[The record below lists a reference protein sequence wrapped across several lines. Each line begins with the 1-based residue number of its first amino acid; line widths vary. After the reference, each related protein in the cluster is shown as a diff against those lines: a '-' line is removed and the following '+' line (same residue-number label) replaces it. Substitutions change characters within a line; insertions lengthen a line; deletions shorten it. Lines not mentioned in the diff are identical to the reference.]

1 MIEYFNSKHINPKKF
16 DKDRYVKSHI
26 SYMLSRT
33 NAMFHY
39 NNLPDTIPEKMLEL
53 YLQTYGSCII
63 TKVDEKLYAFV
74 GGLGGEPDAYYR
86 PTLYTVANPALNFS
100 KNIEI
105 GKEGVFCLNDTLIQ
119 GLLPVFE
126 VYGNMLA
133 ENMVSMR
140 SALINARMTS
150 LISAMNDT
158 SKASAELYIQRLI
171 DGDLSIVM
179 DKGLE
184 ESIHVNPLRN
194 SNDNTLTSLI
204 EHQQYLRASEW
215 NAIGINANYNMK
227 RESITSSE
235 SDLNNE
241 SLFPLVDEMLD
252 CRLKFV
258 KEVNELFGTD
268 IEVDLSS
275 VWKHKKQVSELE
287 VISVVNELA
296 NSIDTS
302 SPSELGES
310 NENIDNGK
318 DTSDEIVAQP
328 SQLGDEVNEV
338 GEENENP
345 IQENIEENI
354 LEVVETLTEDVLNDL
369 KEGGEENVEDEDS
382 DGDED
387 TV

>member
-16 DKDRYVKSHI
+16 DKDGYVKSHI

-63 TKVDEKLYAFV
+63 TKVNEELYAFV
-74 GGLGGEPDAYYR
+74 GGMGGEPDAYYR

-119 GLLPVFE
+119 GLMPIFE

-140 SALINARMTS
+140 CALINSRMTS
-150 LISAMNDT
+150 LISAMNET
-158 SKASAELYIQRLI
+158 SKASAELYVQRLV
-171 DGDLSIVM
+171 DGELSIVL

-184 ESIHVNPLRN
+184 ESISVNPLRN

-215 NAIGINANYNMK
+215 NTIGINANYNMK

-258 KEVNELFGTD
+258 KEVNELFGTN

-287 VISVVNELA
+287 VISVVKDLA
-296 NSIDTS
+296 DETLNSST
-302 SPSELGES
+302 SELTES
-310 NENIDNGK
+310 SENE
-318 DTSDEIVAQP
+318 DTSDEIVEQP
-328 SQLGDEVNEV
+328 SQLEEVD
-338 GEENENP
+338 ENP
-345 IQENIEENI
+345 INENIEE
-354 LEVVETLTEDVLNDL
+354 VVEILTEDVLEDL
-369 KEGGEENVEDEDS
+369 KKGGEENVENENS
-382 DGDED
+382 DGCDD

>member
-53 YLQTYGSCII
+53 YLQTYGSCVI
-63 TKVDEKLYAFV
+63 TKVNEELYAFV

-86 PTLYTVANPALNFS
+86 PTLYTVSNPALNFS

-119 GLLPVFE
+119 GLMPIFE

-140 SALINARMTS
+140 SALINSRMTS
-150 LISAMNDT
+150 LISAMNDS
-158 SKASAELYIQRLI
+158 SKDSAELYVQRLV
-171 DGDLSIVM
+171 DGELSIVL

-184 ESIHVNPLRN
+184 DSISVNPLRN

-215 NAIGINANYNMK
+215 NTIGINANYNMK

-258 KEVNELFGTD
+258 KEVNELFGTN

-287 VISVVNELA
+287 VISVVKDLA
-296 NSIDTS
+296 DGVITSSTESTENNDTS
-302 SPSELGES
+302 NES
-310 NENIDNGK
+310 TENID
-318 DTSDEIVAQP
+318 TLDETVEQP
-328 SQLGDEVNEV
+328 SQLEEVDENTINES
-338 GEENENP
+338 
-345 IQENIEENI
+345 IE
-354 LEVVETLTEDVLNDL
+354 EVVEILTEDVLKDL
-369 KEGGEENVEDEDS
+369 KKGGEENVENENS
-382 DGDED
+382 DGCDD

>member
-16 DKDRYVKSHI
+16 DKERYVKSHI

-53 YLQTYGSCII
+53 YLQTYGSCVI
-63 TKVDEKLYAFV
+63 TKVNEELYAFV
-74 GGLGGEPDAYYR
+74 GGLGGEPDEYYR
-86 PTLYTVANPALNFS
+86 PTLYTVSNPALNFS

-119 GLLPVFE
+119 GLMPIFE

-140 SALINARMTS
+140 SALINSRMTS
-150 LISAMNDT
+150 LISAMNDA
-158 SKASAELYIQRLI
+158 SKASAELYVQRLV
-171 DGDLSIVM
+171 DGELSIVL

-184 ESIHVNPLRN
+184 DSISVNPLRN

-215 NAIGINANYNMK
+215 NTIGINANYNMK

-258 KEVNELFGTD
+258 KEVNELFGTN

-287 VISVVNELA
+287 VISVVKDLA
-296 NSIDTS
+296 DGIITS
-302 SPSELGES
+302 DETVEQPSQLEEVD
-310 NENIDNGK
+310 ENM
-318 DTSDEIVAQP
+318 DTSDEAVEQP
-328 SQLGDEVNEV
+328 SQLEEVDGNQ
-338 GEENENP
+338 
-345 IQENIEENI
+345 IKENIEA
-354 LEVVETLTEDVLNDL
+354 VVETLTEDVLKDL
-369 KEGGEENVEDEDS
+369 KKGGEENVEDENS
-382 DGDED
+382 DGCDD
-387 TV
+387 IV

>member
-63 TKVDEKLYAFV
+63 TKVNEELYAFV

-86 PTLYTVANPALNFS
+86 PTLYTVSNPALNFS

-119 GLLPVFE
+119 GLMPIFE

-140 SALINARMTS
+140 SALINSRMTS
-150 LISAMNDT
+150 LISAMNDS
-158 SKASAELYIQRLI
+158 SKDSAELYVQRLV
-171 DGDLSIVM
+171 DGELSIVL

-184 ESIHVNPLRN
+184 DSISVNPLRN

-215 NAIGINANYNMK
+215 NTIGINANYNMK

-258 KEVNELFGTD
+258 KEVNELFGTN

-287 VISVVNELA
+287 VISVVKDLA
-296 NSIDTS
+296 DGVITSSTESTENNDTS
-302 SPSELGES
+302 NES
-310 NENIDNGK
+310 TENID
-318 DTSDEIVAQP
+318 TLDETVEQP
-328 SQLGDEVNEV
+328 SQLEEVDENTINES
-338 GEENENP
+338 
-345 IQENIEENI
+345 IE
-354 LEVVETLTEDVLNDL
+354 EVVEILTEDVLKDL
-369 KEGGEENVEDEDS
+369 KKGGEENVENENS
-382 DGDED
+382 DGCDD

>member
-16 DKDRYVKSHI
+16 DKERYVKSHI

-53 YLQTYGSCII
+53 YLQTYGSCVI
-63 TKVDEKLYAFV
+63 TKVNEELYAFV

-86 PTLYTVANPALNFS
+86 PTLYTVSNPALNFS

-119 GLLPVFE
+119 GLMPIFE

-140 SALINARMTS
+140 SALINSRMTS
-150 LISAMNDT
+150 LISAMNDA
-158 SKASAELYIQRLI
+158 SKASAELYVQRLV
-171 DGDLSIVM
+171 DGELSIVL

-184 ESIHVNPLRN
+184 DSISVNPLRN

-215 NAIGINANYNMK
+215 NTIGINANYNMK

-258 KEVNELFGTD
+258 KEVNELFGTN

-287 VISVVNELA
+287 VISVVKDLA
-296 NSIDTS
+296 DSVF
-302 SPSELGES
+302 
-310 NENIDNGK
+310 
-318 DTSDEIVAQP
+318 TSDETVEQP
-328 SQLGDEVNEV
+328 SQLEEVDENTI
-338 GEENENP
+338 N
-345 IQENIEENI
+345 ENIEE
-354 LEVVETLTEDVLNDL
+354 VVEILTEDVLEDL
-369 KEGGEENVEDEDS
+369 KKGGEENVENENS
-382 DGDED
+382 DGCDD

>member
-16 DKDRYVKSHI
+16 DKEEYVKSHI

-63 TKVDEKLYAFV
+63 TKVDEELYAFV

-86 PTLYTVANPALNFS
+86 PTLYTVSNPALNFS

-105 GKEGVFCLNDTLIQ
+105 GKEGVFCLNDTLIK
-119 GLLPVFE
+119 GLMPIFE

-140 SALINARMTS
+140 TALINSRMTS
-150 LISAMNDT
+150 LISAMNDA
-158 SKASAELYIQRLI
+158 SKASAELYVQRLV
-171 DGDLSIVM
+171 DGELSIVL

-184 ESIHVNPLRN
+184 ESISVNPLRN

-258 KEVNELFGTD
+258 KEVNELFGTN

-287 VISVVNELA
+287 VISVVKDLA
-296 NSIDTS
+296 DGSLSSSSDNTDTS
-302 SPSELGES
+302 EETV
-310 NENIDNGK
+310 E
-318 DTSDEIVAQP
+318 QP
-328 SQLGDEVNEV
+328 SQLGEDEIVEQPSQLED
-338 GEENENP
+338 GENQ
-345 IQENIEENI
+345 IKENIE
-354 LEVVETLTEDVLNDL
+354 EVVETLTEDVLEDL
-369 KEGGEENVEDEDS
+369 KKGGEENVENENS
-382 DGDED
+382 DGDDD

>member
-53 YLQTYGSCII
+53 YLQTYGSCVI
-63 TKVDEKLYAFV
+63 TKVNEELYAFV

-86 PTLYTVANPALNFS
+86 PTLYTVSNPALNFS

-119 GLLPVFE
+119 GLMPIFE

-140 SALINARMTS
+140 SALINSRMTS
-150 LISAMNDT
+150 LISAMNET
-158 SKASAELYIQRLI
+158 SKASADLYVQRLI
-171 DGDLSIVM
+171 DGDLSIVL

-184 ESIHVNPLRN
+184 ESINVNPLRN

-215 NAIGINANYNMK
+215 NTIGINANYNMK

-258 KEVNELFGTD
+258 KEVNELFGTN

-287 VISVVNELA
+287 VISAVKDLADGVN
-296 NSIDTS
+296 TS
-302 SPSELGES
+302 STSEIIETT
-310 NENIDNGK
+310 ENIDNM
-318 DTSDEIVAQP
+318 DTSNEIVEQP
-328 SQLGDEVNEV
+328 SQLEEVD
-338 GEENENP
+338 ENP
-345 IQENIEENI
+345 INENIEE
-354 LEVVETLTEDVLNDL
+354 VVEILTEDVLEDL
-369 KEGGEENVEDEDS
+369 KKGGEENVENENS
-382 DGDED
+382 DGCNDI
-387 TV
+387 V

>member
-53 YLQTYGSCII
+53 YLQTYGSCVI
-63 TKVDEKLYAFV
+63 TKVNEELYAFV

-86 PTLYTVANPALNFS
+86 PTLYTVSNPALNFS

-119 GLLPVFE
+119 GLMPIFE

-140 SALINARMTS
+140 SALINSRMTS
-150 LISAMNDT
+150 LISAMNDS
-158 SKASAELYIQRLI
+158 SKASAELYVQRLV
-171 DGDLSIVM
+171 DGELSIVL

-184 ESIHVNPLRN
+184 DSISVNPLRN

-215 NAIGINANYNMK
+215 NTIGINANYNMK

-258 KEVNELFGTD
+258 KEVNELFGTN

-287 VISVVNELA
+287 VISVVKDLA
-296 NSIDTS
+296 DGVITSSTESTENNDTS
-302 SPSELGES
+302 NES
-310 NENIDNGK
+310 TENI
-318 DTSDEIVAQP
+318 DTSDETVELP
-328 SQLGDEVNEV
+328 SQLEEVD
-338 GEENENP
+338 
-345 IQENIEENI
+345 ENIEE
-354 LEVVETLTEDVLNDL
+354 VVEVLTEDVLEDL
-369 KEGGEENVEDEDS
+369 KKGGEENVENENS
-382 DGDED
+382 DGYDD

>member
-16 DKDRYVKSHI
+16 DKERYVKSHI

-53 YLQTYGSCII
+53 YLQTYGSCVI
-63 TKVDEKLYAFV
+63 TKVNEELYAFV

-86 PTLYTVANPALNFS
+86 PTLYTVSNPALNFS

-119 GLLPVFE
+119 GLMPIFE

-140 SALINARMTS
+140 SALINSRMTS
-150 LISAMNDT
+150 LISAMNDA
-158 SKASAELYIQRLI
+158 SKASAELYVQRLV
-171 DGDLSIVM
+171 DGELSIVL

-184 ESIHVNPLRN
+184 DSISVNPLRN

-215 NAIGINANYNMK
+215 NTVGINANYNMK

-258 KEVNELFGTD
+258 KEVNELFGTN

-287 VISVVNELA
+287 VISVVKDLA
-296 NSIDTS
+296 DGI
-302 SPSELGES
+302 
-310 NENIDNGK
+310 I
-318 DTSDEIVAQP
+318 TSDETVEQP
-328 SQLGDEVNEV
+328 SQLEEVDENMYTSDEEV
-338 GEENENP
+338 EQTSQLEKVDENP
-345 IQENIEENI
+345 IKENIEA
-354 LEVVETLTEDVLNDL
+354 VVETLTEDVLEDL
-369 KEGGEENVEDEDS
+369 KKGGEENVEDENS
-382 DGDED
+382 DGCDD

>member
-16 DKDRYVKSHI
+16 DKERYVKSHI

-53 YLQTYGSCII
+53 YLQTYGSCVI
-63 TKVDEKLYAFV
+63 TKVNEELYAFV

-86 PTLYTVANPALNFS
+86 PTLYTVSNPALNFS

-119 GLLPVFE
+119 GLMPIFE

-140 SALINARMTS
+140 MALINSRMTS
-150 LISAMNDT
+150 LITAMNES
-158 SKASAELYIQRLI
+158 SKASAELFVQRLI
-171 DGDLSIVM
+171 DGELSIVL
-179 DKGLE
+179 DKGLA
-184 ESIHVNPLRN
+184 ESINVNPLRN

-215 NAIGINANYNMK
+215 NTIGINANYNMK

-258 KEVNELFGTD
+258 KEVNELFGTN

-287 VISVVNELA
+287 VISVVKDLADGVLTSSTSEVNESSE
-296 NSIDTS
+296 NIDTS
-302 SPSELGES
+302 YES
-310 NENIDNGK
+310 TENI
-318 DTSDEIVAQP
+318 DTSDETVEQP
-328 SQLGDEVNEV
+328 SQLEKVD
-338 GEENENP
+338 ENP
-345 IQENIEENI
+345 INENIEE
-354 LEVVETLTEDVLNDL
+354 VVEILTEDVLEDL
-369 KEGGEENVEDEDS
+369 KKGGEENVENENS
-382 DGDED
+382 DGSND

>member
-53 YLQTYGSCII
+53 YLQTYGSCVI
-63 TKVDEKLYAFV
+63 TKVNEELYAFV

-86 PTLYTVANPALNFS
+86 PTLYTVSNPALNFS
-100 KNIEI
+100 KNIKI

-119 GLLPVFE
+119 GLMPIFE

-140 SALINARMTS
+140 SALINSRMTS
-150 LISAMNDT
+150 LISAMNET
-158 SKASAELYIQRLI
+158 SKASADLYVQRLV
-171 DGDLSIVM
+171 DGDLSIVL

-184 ESIHVNPLRN
+184 ESISVNPLRN

-215 NAIGINANYNMK
+215 NTIGINANYNMK
-227 RESITSSE
+227 RETITSSE

-258 KEVNELFGTD
+258 KEVNELFGTN

-287 VISVVNELA
+287 VISVVKDLA
-296 NSIDTS
+296 DGVIISSTSEVTDSTENMDNSD
-302 SPSELGES
+302 
-310 NENIDNGK
+310 ENM
-318 DTSDEIVAQP
+318 DTSDEIVEQP
-328 SQLGDEVNEV
+328 SQL
-338 GEENENP
+338 EEIDENP
-345 IQENIEENI
+345 IKENIE
-354 LEVVETLTEDVLNDL
+354 EVVETLTEDVLEDL
-369 KEGGEENVEDEDS
+369 KKGGEENVENENS
-382 DGDED
+382 DGCDD

>member
-16 DKDRYVKSHI
+16 DKEEYVKSHI

-53 YLQTYGSCII
+53 YLQTYGSCVI
-63 TKVDEKLYAFV
+63 TKVNEELYAFV

-86 PTLYTVANPALNFS
+86 PTLYTVSNPALNFS

-105 GKEGVFCLNDTLIQ
+105 GKEGVFCLNDTLIK
-119 GLLPVFE
+119 GLMPIFE

-140 SALINARMTS
+140 TALINSRMTS
-150 LISAMNDT
+150 LISAMNDA
-158 SKASAELYIQRLI
+158 SKASAELYVQRLV
-171 DGDLSIVM
+171 DGELSIVL

-184 ESIHVNPLRN
+184 ESISVNPLRN

-258 KEVNELFGTD
+258 KEVNELFGTN

-287 VISVVNELA
+287 VISVVKDLA
-296 NSIDTS
+296 DGSLSSSSDNTDTS
-302 SPSELGES
+302 EETV
-310 NENIDNGK
+310 E
-318 DTSDEIVAQP
+318 QP
-328 SQLGDEVNEV
+328 SQLGEDEIVEQPSQLED
-338 GEENENP
+338 GENQ
-345 IQENIEENI
+345 IKENIE
-354 LEVVETLTEDVLNDL
+354 EVVETLTEDVLEDL
-369 KEGGEENVEDEDS
+369 KKGGEENVENENS
-382 DGDED
+382 DGDDD

>member
-16 DKDRYVKSHI
+16 DKERYVKSHI

-63 TKVDEKLYAFV
+63 TKVNEELYAFV

-86 PTLYTVANPALNFS
+86 PTLYTVSNPALNFS

-119 GLLPVFE
+119 GLMPIFE

-140 SALINARMTS
+140 SALINSRMTS
-150 LISAMNDT
+150 LISAMNDA
-158 SKASAELYIQRLI
+158 SKASAELYVQRLV
-171 DGDLSIVM
+171 DGELSIVL

-184 ESIHVNPLRN
+184 ESISVNPLRN

-252 CRLKFV
+252 CRLKFI
-258 KEVNELFGTD
+258 KEVNELFGTN

-287 VISVVNELA
+287 VISVVKDLA
-296 NSIDTS
+296 DSVFTS
-302 SPSELGES
+302 DETVEQPSQPEEVGE
-310 NENIDNGK
+310 NM
-318 DTSDEIVAQP
+318 DTSDETVEQP
-328 SQLGDEVNEV
+328 SQLEEVD
-338 GEENENP
+338 ENP
-345 IQENIEENI
+345 IKENIK
-354 LEVVETLTEDVLNDL
+354 EVVEILTEDVLEDL
-369 KEGGEENVEDEDS
+369 KKGGEENVENENS
-382 DGDED
+382 DGYYD

>member
-16 DKDRYVKSHI
+16 DKERYVKSHI

-53 YLQTYGSCII
+53 YLQTYGSCVI
-63 TKVDEKLYAFV
+63 TKVNEELYAFV

-86 PTLYTVANPALNFS
+86 PTLYTVSNPALNFS

-119 GLLPVFE
+119 GLMPIFE

-140 SALINARMTS
+140 SALINSRMTS
-150 LISAMNDT
+150 LISAMNET
-158 SKASAELYIQRLI
+158 SKASAELYVQRLV
-171 DGDLSIVM
+171 DGELSIVL

-184 ESIHVNPLRN
+184 ESISVNPLRN

-215 NAIGINANYNMK
+215 NTIGINANYNMK

-258 KEVNELFGTD
+258 KEVNELFGTN

-287 VISVVNELA
+287 VISAVKDLADGVSTSSTSEMNESSE
-296 NSIDTS
+296 NIDTS
-302 SPSELGES
+302 YES
-310 NENIDNGK
+310 TENI
-318 DTSDEIVAQP
+318 DTSDEAVEQP
-328 SQLGDEVNEV
+328 SQLEEVV
-338 GEENENP
+338 ENP
-345 IQENIEENI
+345 INENIEK
-354 LEVVETLTEDVLNDL
+354 VVEILTEDVLEDL
-369 KEGGEENVEDEDS
+369 KKGGEENVENENS
-382 DGDED
+382 DGYDD
-387 TV
+387 IV

>member
-16 DKDRYVKSHI
+16 DKDGYVKSHI

-63 TKVDEKLYAFV
+63 TKVNEELYAFV

-86 PTLYTVANPALNFS
+86 PTLYTVANPALKFS

-119 GLLPVFE
+119 GLMPIFE

-140 SALINARMTS
+140 CALINSRMTS
-150 LISAMNDT
+150 LISAMNET
-158 SKASAELYIQRLI
+158 SKASAELYVQRLV
-171 DGDLSIVM
+171 DGELSIVL

-184 ESIHVNPLRN
+184 ESISVNPLRN

-215 NAIGINANYNMK
+215 NTIGINANYNMK

-258 KEVNELFGTD
+258 KEVNELFGTN

-287 VISVVNELA
+287 VISTVKDLA
-296 NSIDTS
+296 DGIINSSTS
-302 SPSELGES
+302 
-310 NENIDNGK
+310 ENI
-318 DTSDEIVAQP
+318 DTSDETVEQP
-328 SQLGDEVNEV
+328 SQLEEVEQPSQLEEV
-338 GEENENP
+338 DENP
-345 IQENIEENI
+345 INENIEE
-354 LEVVETLTEDVLNDL
+354 VVEILTEDVLEDL
-369 KEGGEENVEDEDS
+369 KKGGEENVENENS
-382 DGDED
+382 DGCDD
-387 TV
+387 IV

>member
-16 DKDRYVKSHI
+16 DKERYVKSHI

-53 YLQTYGSCII
+53 YLQIYGSCII
-63 TKVDEKLYAFV
+63 TKVNEELYAFV

-86 PTLYTVANPALNFS
+86 PTLYTVSNPSLNFS

-119 GLLPVFE
+119 GLMPIFE

-140 SALINARMTS
+140 CALINSRMTS
-150 LISAMNDT
+150 LISAMNDQ
-158 SKASAELYIQRLI
+158 SKASAELYVQRLI
-171 DGDLSIVM
+171 DGDLSIVL

-184 ESIHVNPLRN
+184 ESISVNPLRN

-215 NAIGINANYNMK
+215 NTIGINANYNMK

-287 VISVVNELA
+287 VISVVKDLA
-296 NSIDTS
+296 DGVITS
-302 SPSELGES
+302 STSEINES
-310 NENIDNGK
+310 SENI
-318 DTSDEIVAQP
+318 DTSDESTENVDISDETVEQP
-328 SQLGDEVNEV
+328 SQLEEVD
-338 GEENENP
+338 ENP
-345 IQENIEENI
+345 INENIEE
-354 LEVVETLTEDVLNDL
+354 VVEILTEDVLEDL
-369 KEGGEENVEDEDS
+369 KKGGEENVENENS
-382 DGDED
+382 DGCNDI
-387 TV
+387 V

>member
-16 DKDRYVKSHI
+16 DKERYVKSHI

-53 YLQTYGSCII
+53 YLQTYGSCVI
-63 TKVDEKLYAFV
+63 TKVNEELYAFV
-74 GGLGGEPDAYYR
+74 GGLGGEPDEYYR
-86 PTLYTVANPALNFS
+86 PTLYTVSNPALNFS

-119 GLLPVFE
+119 GLMPIFE

-140 SALINARMTS
+140 SALINSRMTS
-150 LISAMNDT
+150 LISAMNDA
-158 SKASAELYIQRLI
+158 SKASAELYVQRLV
-171 DGDLSIVM
+171 DGELSIVL

-184 ESIHVNPLRN
+184 DSISVNPLRN

-215 NAIGINANYNMK
+215 NTIGINANYNMK

-258 KEVNELFGTD
+258 KEVNELFGTN

-287 VISVVNELA
+287 VISVVKDLA
-296 NSIDTS
+296 DGIITS
-302 SPSELGES
+302 DETVEQPSQLEEVD
-310 NENIDNGK
+310 ENM
-318 DTSDEIVAQP
+318 DTSDEAVEQP
-328 SQLGDEVNEV
+328 SQLEEVDGNQ
-338 GEENENP
+338 
-345 IQENIEENI
+345 IKENIEA
-354 LEVVETLTEDVLNDL
+354 VVETLTEDVLKDL
-369 KEGGEENVEDEDS
+369 KKGGEENVEDENS
-382 DGDED
+382 DGRDD
-387 TV
+387 IV

>member
-16 DKDRYVKSHI
+16 DKERYVKSHI

-63 TKVDEKLYAFV
+63 TKVNEELYAFV

-86 PTLYTVANPALNFS
+86 PTLYTVSNPALNFS

-119 GLLPVFE
+119 GLMPIFE

-140 SALINARMTS
+140 SALINSRMTS
-150 LISAMNDT
+150 LISAMNDS
-158 SKASAELYIQRLI
+158 SKASAELYVQRLV
-171 DGDLSIVM
+171 DGELSIVL

-184 ESIHVNPLRN
+184 ESISVNPLRN

-258 KEVNELFGTD
+258 KEVNELFGTN

-287 VISVVNELA
+287 VISVVKDLA
-296 NSIDTS
+296 DGSLSSSDNTDTS
-302 SPSELGES
+302 EETV
-310 NENIDNGK
+310 E
-318 DTSDEIVAQP
+318 QP
-328 SQLGDEVNEV
+328 SQLGEDETVEQPSQLEEV
-338 GEENENP
+338 DENP
-345 IQENIEENI
+345 IKENIEA
-354 LEVVETLTEDVLNDL
+354 VVETLTEDVLEDL
-369 KEGGEENVEDEDS
+369 KKGGEENVENENS
-382 DGDED
+382 DGDDD

>member
-16 DKDRYVKSHI
+16 DKERYVKSHI

-63 TKVDEKLYAFV
+63 TKVNEELYAFV

-86 PTLYTVANPALNFS
+86 PTLYTVSNPALKFS

-119 GLLPVFE
+119 GLMPIFE

-140 SALINARMTS
+140 CALINSRMTS
-150 LISAMNDT
+150 LISAMNDP
-158 SKASAELYIQRLI
+158 SKASAELYVQRLV
-171 DGDLSIVM
+171 DGDLSIVL

-184 ESIHVNPLRN
+184 ESINVNPLRN

-215 NAIGINANYNMK
+215 NAVGINANYNMK

-258 KEVNELFGTD
+258 KEVNELFGTN

-287 VISVVNELA
+287 VISAVKDLA
-296 NSIDTS
+296 DGVITS
-302 SPSELGES
+302 STSEINES
-310 NENIDNGK
+310 SENMDN
-318 DTSDEIVAQP
+318 SDETVDQSSQLVEDETVEQP
-328 SQLGDEVNEV
+328 SQLEEVD
-338 GEENENP
+338 ENP
-345 IQENIEENI
+345 INENIEE
-354 LEVVETLTEDVLNDL
+354 VVEILTEDVLEDL
-369 KEGGEENVEDEDS
+369 KKGGEENVENENS
-382 DGDED
+382 DGCDD

>member
-16 DKDRYVKSHI
+16 DKDGYVKSHI

-63 TKVDEKLYAFV
+63 TKVNEELYAFV

-86 PTLYTVANPALNFS
+86 PTLYTVSNPALNFS

-119 GLLPVFE
+119 GLMPIFE

-140 SALINARMTS
+140 CALINSRMTS
-150 LISAMNDT
+150 LISAMNEA
-158 SKASAELYIQRLI
+158 SKASAELYVQRLV
-171 DGDLSIVM
+171 DGELSIVL

-184 ESIHVNPLRN
+184 DSISVNPLRN

-258 KEVNELFGTD
+258 KEVNELFGTN

-287 VISVVNELA
+287 VISVVKDLA
-296 NSIDTS
+296 DGVITS
-302 SPSELGES
+302 STS
-310 NENIDNGK
+310 ENIDNSYE
-318 DTSDEIVAQP
+318 TVEQP
-328 SQLGDEVNEV
+328 SQLGEDETVEQPSQLEEV
-338 GEENENP
+338 DENTIN
-345 IQENIEENI
+345 ENIEE
-354 LEVVETLTEDVLNDL
+354 VVEILTEDVLEDL
-369 KEGGEENVEDEDS
+369 KKGGEENVENENS
-382 DGDED
+382 DGCNDI
-387 TV
+387 V

>member
-63 TKVDEKLYAFV
+63 TKVNEELYAFV

-86 PTLYTVANPALNFS
+86 PTLYTVSNPALNFS

-119 GLLPVFE
+119 GLMPIFE

-140 SALINARMTS
+140 SALINSRMTS
-150 LISAMNDT
+150 LISAMNDS
-158 SKASAELYIQRLI
+158 SKDSAELYVQRLV
-171 DGDLSIVM
+171 DGELSIVL

-184 ESIHVNPLRN
+184 DSISVNPLRN

-215 NAIGINANYNMK
+215 NTIGINANYNMK

-258 KEVNELFGTD
+258 KEVNELFGTN

-287 VISVVNELA
+287 VISVVKDLVDGVITPSTSESTE
-296 NSIDTS
+296 SIENNDTS
-302 SPSELGES
+302 NES
-310 NENIDNGK
+310 TENI
-318 DTSDEIVAQP
+318 DTSDETVEHP
-328 SQLGDEVNEV
+328 SQLEEVD
-338 GEENENP
+338 ENP
-345 IQENIEENI
+345 INENIEE
-354 LEVVETLTEDVLNDL
+354 VVEILTEDVLKDL
-369 KEGGEENVEDEDS
+369 KKGGEENVENENS
-382 DGDED
+382 DGCDD

>member
-53 YLQTYGSCII
+53 YLQTYGSCVI
-63 TKVDEKLYAFV
+63 TKVNEELYAFV

-86 PTLYTVANPALNFS
+86 PTLYTVSNPALNFS

-119 GLLPVFE
+119 GLMPFFE

-140 SALINARMTS
+140 SALINSRMTS
-150 LISAMNDT
+150 LISAMNET
-158 SKASAELYIQRLI
+158 SKASAELYVQRLV
-171 DGDLSIVM
+171 DGELSIVL

-184 ESIHVNPLRN
+184 ESISVNPLRN

-215 NAIGINANYNMK
+215 NTIGINSNYNMK

-235 SDLNNE
+235 VDLNNE

-258 KEVNELFGTD
+258 KEVNELFGTN

-275 VWKHKKQVSELE
+275 VWKHKKQVSELK
-287 VISVVNELA
+287 VISAVKDLADGVN
-296 NSIDTS
+296 TS
-302 SPSELGES
+302 STSELIETT
-310 NENIDNGK
+310 ENIDNSDENM
-318 DTSDEIVAQP
+318 DTSNEIVEQP
-328 SQLGDEVNEV
+328 SQLEEVD
-338 GEENENP
+338 ENP
-345 IQENIEENI
+345 INENIEE
-354 LEVVETLTEDVLNDL
+354 VVEILTEDILEDL
-369 KEGGEENVEDEDS
+369 KKGGEENVENENS
-382 DGDED
+382 DGCDD

>member
-53 YLQTYGSCII
+53 YLQTYGSCVI
-63 TKVDEKLYAFV
+63 TKVNEELYAFV

-86 PTLYTVANPALNFS
+86 PTLYTVSNPALNFS

-119 GLLPVFE
+119 GLMPIFE

-140 SALINARMTS
+140 SALINSRMTS
-150 LISAMNDT
+150 LISAMNEST
-158 SKASAELYIQRLI
+158 KASAELYVQRLV
-171 DGDLSIVM
+171 DGELSIVL

-184 ESIHVNPLRN
+184 DSISVNPLRN

-258 KEVNELFGTD
+258 KEVNELFGTN

-287 VISVVNELA
+287 VISVVKDLVDGVITPSTSESTE
-296 NSIDTS
+296 SIENNDTS
-302 SPSELGES
+302 NES
-310 NENIDNGK
+310 TENI
-318 DTSDEIVAQP
+318 DTSDETVEHP
-328 SQLGDEVNEV
+328 SQLEEVD
-338 GEENENP
+338 ENP
-345 IQENIEENI
+345 INENIEE
-354 LEVVETLTEDVLNDL
+354 VVEILTEDVLKDL
-369 KEGGEENVEDEDS
+369 KKGGEENVENENS
-382 DGDED
+382 DGCDD

>member
-16 DKDRYVKSHI
+16 DKERYVKSHI

-63 TKVDEKLYAFV
+63 TKVNEELYAFV

-86 PTLYTVANPALNFS
+86 PTLYTVSNPALNFS

-119 GLLPVFE
+119 GLMPIFE

-140 SALINARMTS
+140 SALINSRMTS
-150 LISAMNDT
+150 LISAMNDA
-158 SKASAELYIQRLI
+158 SKASAELYVQRLV
-171 DGDLSIVM
+171 DGELSIVL

-184 ESIHVNPLRN
+184 ESISVNPLRN

-258 KEVNELFGTD
+258 KEVNELFGTN

-287 VISVVNELA
+287 VISVVKDLA
-296 NSIDTS
+296 DSVFTS
-302 SPSELGES
+302 DETVEQPSQPEEVGE
-310 NENIDNGK
+310 NM
-318 DTSDEIVAQP
+318 DTSDETVEQP
-328 SQLGDEVNEV
+328 SQLEEVD
-338 GEENENP
+338 ENP
-345 IQENIEENI
+345 IKENIK
-354 LEVVETLTEDVLNDL
+354 EVVEILTEDVLEDL
-369 KEGGEENVEDEDS
+369 KKGGEENVENENS
-382 DGDED
+382 DGCDD
-387 TV
+387 II

>member
-16 DKDRYVKSHI
+16 DKERYVKSHI

-53 YLQTYGSCII
+53 YLQTYGSCVI
-63 TKVDEKLYAFV
+63 TKVNEELYAFV

-86 PTLYTVANPALNFS
+86 PTLYTVSNPALNFS

-119 GLLPVFE
+119 GLMPIFE

-140 SALINARMTS
+140 SALINSRMTS
-150 LISAMNDT
+150 LISAMNDA
-158 SKASAELYIQRLI
+158 SKASAELYVQRLV
-171 DGDLSIVM
+171 DGELSIVL

-184 ESIHVNPLRN
+184 DSISVNPLRN

-215 NAIGINANYNMK
+215 NTIGINANYNMK

-258 KEVNELFGTD
+258 KEVNELFGTN

-287 VISVVNELA
+287 VISVVKDLA
-296 NSIDTS
+296 DGI
-302 SPSELGES
+302 
-310 NENIDNGK
+310 I
-318 DTSDEIVAQP
+318 TSDETVEQP
-328 SQLGDEVNEV
+328 SQLEEVDENMYTSDEEV
-338 GEENENP
+338 EQTSQLEKVDENP
-345 IQENIEENI
+345 IKENIEA
-354 LEVVETLTEDVLNDL
+354 VVETLTEDVLEDL
-369 KEGGEENVEDEDS
+369 KKGGEENVEDENS
-382 DGDED
+382 DGCDD